1 MRKFKLF
8 LTLLM
13 VAILG
18 CGQMWGATTVNAQ
31 NYEFTQSSTPTGWT
45 VGSSNTQDANYLKLS
60 AGDYLQMTTATIFT
74 ANEVLSS
81 STMDVEVS
89 CGTFGTWSDEKSVKV
104 TVELRKSD
112 GTVLSTANSTFS
124 SLTNKEGAYKSAIS
138 VSKPSDP
145 SQISYLRVTFSDYG
159 SSGAVLRVK
168 NVRLTYETDASLVVT
183 PTLTCATTELSFT
196 AETGSTDQ
204 KQFTFSGSDLTAN
217 AGLAISGDNA
227 GLFSVE
233 PESVDKG
240 TGTITNSQVTVTYT
254 PTAVGNHSATLTISS
269 TGATS
274 KTISLTG
281 SATAPAIKH
290 KAFFYNGET
299 LLNTGGTEFAEGAA
313 VSYSGETPE
322 SCETGTGKSGT
333 FVGWADGTWTGKKT
347 AKSDITDAN
356 FYEGALPVMGTSDVN
371 YYAVFANVVP
381 GTTTWSLT
389 AIGDLSS
396 TDVFV
401 IADADNYA
409 FTNDNGTGSAVGA
422 VSLTVSEGKITSTVD
437 DNIKWNI
444 SGNATNGYT
453 FYPNGDTETWLYCN
467 TSAASGSNNNMRVG
481 AGQRK
486 VFEINSSGYFVT
498 KDESTLR
505 YICRYNNADFRGY
518 INLDYGVPVQNPKFY
533 KESTTPGTTSNYI
546 TGCAAP
552 GTCIAP
558 DFSKEEGTYVGTQS
572 ISLSSGTEGASIY
585 YTIGMGTEPA
595 NPTDGSTLYEGP
607 ISVTANTTIK
617 AIAYKDGMIHS
628 DVSSATYTIK
638 CVAPTFSPAAGTF
651 ESAQTVSISS
661 GTADAVIYYT
671 TDNWATS
678 VPYTDAINVT
688 ETQTIK
694 AKATKIGMTDSEE
707 SVALY
712 TINYPRTVT
721 FHVGTGSL
729 VAPATSPMTEVHYGD
744 GITLPSAAPSSYCAA
759 EGWTFAGWATS
770 ASTTTAPT
778 LLANTPYDCAST
790 DLYAVY
796 KKGDENYHLVTTL
809 PTGDDI
815 PGTYLIV
822 NTEGKVALEAAVKNT
837 NYLYGCDITTI
848 ENNVINPT
856 AMTNPNYR
864 VKSIWQ
870 VTYES
875 SKWIFY
881 NENTQK
887 YLYNFASGTNHYV
900 GLTDSKPSGYTISL
914 SGGFADFTSADDNG
928 AHINWA
934 SSYSNFAG
942 TTGDTKNLHLYK
954 LDVTYAYEPV
964 CCDDEVTIAVT
975 SPASGFSFEV
985 EQNSVDVIGHTLSTC
1000 TGSQVVTVT
1009 CHPALNHHVESVV
1022 ESIANDAYVT
1032 GSGNNWTITYPQGA
1046 TGTST
1051 ITVTFAE
1058 DSEPAI
1064 STSVDNIPFG
1074 DVAEGSN
1081 QTYDLTVSAVHL
1093 TGTNLSISSNNAK
1106 FTLSKND
1113 EPISN
1118 LPISAG
1124 EVSATTIT
1132 VTFDASE
1139 VGEYSGKITLS
1150 DGVTSKEITVSANA
1164 KKQYTIN
1171 WYNEDALL
1179 SESAAYLAG
1188 ATIVKPA
1195 SDPTACAGMTFVG
1208 WLPNATITGKQATA
1222 PDNFI
1227 AKEDIATAVTTAT
1240 ASVDYHAV
1248 FAKVTEG
1255 GWKNTALTAL
1265 TSMDVFVIVGN
1276 NGDNYAMSNA
1286 NGASSAPA
1294 AVEVTVADGKITGTV
1309 DDNLKWNISGNATE
1323 GYTFYP
1329 NGSTTTWLYCLDDSN
1344 NGVRVG
1350 NTEGKNVF
1358 TIEQGYLYTTLT
1370 TYARHIGVY
1379 NSQDWRCYKPANNGD
1394 IASNISGQTFAF
1406 FKYSAP
1412 TAKDYMTTCAV
1423 TFDITYEAGAGT
1435 GEDYVV
1441 SNIAQNASH
1450 TVLGNDVTLFT
1461 KEGYKFNGW
1470 KENGTD
1476 RAAGYVYEHITADLT
1491 FIAQWQEKTAA
1502 GLVYDPTIY
1511 EAEMNSTFA
1520 APSVN
1525 NPNGLTVTY
1534 SSGDPS
1540 KATVDPATGAV
1551 TLVPNAVGDVIIT
1564 ASSAETDTYKAGSA
1578 SYTIKIG
1585 EAQASQTAPWVAAT
1599 ELYDGMQVLL
1609 VGYKTSNTTYYSI
1622 GSQNANNRS
1631 AVAGTLSEG
1640 IFTPGAGAKVFTLE
1654 DQNDGTYAIKT
1665 STGEY
1670 LYAAASGD
1678 NHMKTQATVDAN
1690 AKWTITL
1697 SDGGV
1702 ASIIAESSSN
1712 RNVMLFNHNNTLFS
1726 CYTNDEGDYTS
1737 AITLY
1742 TPQVY
1747 KRNVSGNYG
1756 TICLPKAG
1764 VLTNGTLFEI
1774 AYYGETSKK
1783 IFFDELLS
1791 NEMVAGRPY
1800 LFKPN
1805 ESVTELIVNY
1815 TDNASVAA
1823 GNWKGLHGFYNLD
1836 NANATFNIEQDAGN
1850 YIMYSNQYWSVS
1862 GRAAYIEN
1870 YRAYIVLSDIT
1881 TVEPAKAPGTRR
1893 VSLNVNGEQTAT
1905 DIDALNASETPVK
1918 MMIDGNLYILRGEKM
1933 YDATGRLVK

>member
-8 LTLLM
+8 FACLLM
-13 VAILG
+13 A
-18 CGQMWGATTVNAQ
+18 
-31 NYEFTQSSTPTGWT
+31 
-45 VGSSNTQDANYLKLS
+45 
-60 AGDYLQMTTATIFT
+60 
-74 ANEVLSS
+74 VLSIGQVWGDNVVYTFNTDAGLTALGITKAS
-81 STMDVEVS
+81 SGA
-89 CGTFGTWSDEKSVKV
+89 GTDLGTSNYALTPISMAA
-104 TVELRKSD
+104 TNG
-112 GTVLSTANSTFS
+112 GTNTRVWTANSGATDLRIYSGGSLTFSVSGNYKLTSIVMVGSAVGSFSVDNGSTGTFS
-124 SLTNKEGAYKSAIS
+124 SGTWTAANNTAPTS
-138 VSKPSDP
+138 VKLNATGTGKINTITVNYAS
-145 SQISYLRVTFSDYG
+145 T
-159 SSGAVLRVK
+159 
-168 NVRLTYETDASLVVT
+168 ETST
-183 PTLTCATTELSFT
+183 PTLTCATTSLSFE
-196 AETGSTDQ
+196 AEIGSTDQ
-204 KQFTFSGSDLTAN
+204 KQFTFSGTNLTAN
-217 AGLAISGDNA
+217 AGLAITGDNA
-227 GLFSVE
+227 GLFSVQ
-233 PESVDKG
+233 PTSVSKG
-240 TGTITNSQVTVTYT
+240 TGTITDSQVTVTYS
-254 PTAVGNHSATLTISS
+254 PTAAGNHSATLTISS

-274 KTISLTG
+274 KTITLTG
-281 SATAPAIKH
+281 TATAPTVKH

-299 LLNTGGTEFAEGAA
+299 LLNAGGTEFAEGAA
-313 VSYSGETPE
+313 VSYSGSTPV

-333 FVGWADGTWTGKKT
+333 FVGWADDTWTGKKA
-347 AKSDITDAN
+347 AKSDIEAN
-356 FYEGALPVMGTSDVN
+356 FYEGTLPVMGTGDVT
-371 YYAVFANVVP
+371 YYAVFANVIP

-409 FTNDNGTGSAVGA
+409 LNNDGGTSNAP
-422 VSLTVSEGKITSTVD
+422 TVNSITVANNQITGTVA
-437 DNIKWNI
+437 DNLKWNI
-444 SGNATNGYT
+444 SGNATDGYT
-453 FYPNGDTETWLYCN
+453 FYPNESTTTWLYCTTTN
-467 TSAASGSNNNMRVG
+467 ATGSNNNMRVG
-481 AGQRK
+481 TGDRK
-486 VFEINSSGYFVT
+486 LFEIDDDGYVVT
-498 KDESTLR
+498 KDDYTAR
-505 YICRYNNADFRGY
+505 YLCRYDASNGTVPQDFRGY
-518 INLDYGVPVQNPKFY
+518 INTTTNYTVPVLPKFY

-721 FHVGTGSL
+721 FHVGAGSL

-778 LLANTPYDCAST
+778 LLANTSYDCAST

-796 KKGDENYHLVTTL
+796 MKGDENYHLVTTL

-856 AMTNPNYR
+856 DMTNANYR
-864 VKSIWQ
+864 AKSIWQ

-900 GLTDSKPSGYTISL
+900 GLTDSQPSGYTISL

-1150 DGVTSKEITVSANA
+1150 DGVTSKEVTVSANA

-1309 DDNLKWNISGNATE
+1309 DDNLKWNISGNATD

-1491 FIAQWQEKTAA
+1491 LIAQWQEKTAA
-1502 GLVYDPTIY
+1502 GLSFDETNY
-1511 EAEMNSTFA
+1511 EVEMNSTFA

-1525 NPNGLTVTY
+1525 NPNSLTVVY
-1534 SSGDPS
+1534 SSSDEA
-1540 KATVDPATGAV
+1540 KATVNPTSGDV
-1551 TLVPNAVGDVIIT
+1551 TLVTNATGDVIIY
-1564 ASSAETDTYKAGSA
+1564 ARSAETEEYKAGEA
-1578 SYTIKIG
+1578 SYTLKIG
-1585 EAQASQTAPWVAAT
+1585 EAQASVSIPWVVAT
-1599 ELYDGMQVLL
+1599 ELHDGMQVLF
-1609 VGYKTSNTTYYSI
+1609 VGYKESNSTYYAM
-1622 GSQNANNRS
+1622 GSQKTNNRD
-1631 AVAGTLSEG
+1631 AVAGTLSDG
-1640 IFTPGAGAKVFTLE
+1640 IFTPEQGTKAFTLVA
-1654 DQNDGTYAIKT
+1654 QIDGTYAIKT

-1670 LYAAASGD
+1670 LYAAASSS
-1678 NHMKTQATVDAN
+1678 NHLKTQDVINED
-1690 AKWTITL
+1690 AKWTINL
-1697 SDGGV
+1697 ENS
-1702 ASIIAESSSN
+1702 SIVAESSSN
-1712 RNVMLFNHNNTLFS
+1712 RNMMLFNYSSDLFS
-1726 CYTNDEGDYTS
+1726 CYSDIDNGRSAFTIYTQQY
-1737 AITLY
+1737 Y
-1742 TPQVY
+1742 TRPGAVQ
-1747 KRNVSGNYG
+1747 GQLG
-1756 TICLPKAG
+1756 TICVP
-1764 VLTNGTLFEI
+1764 NGGKMVGATPFEI
-1774 AYYGETSKK
+1774 AYMDYKVNGDPYK
-1783 IFFDELLS
+1783 IYLDEVEEL
-1791 NEMVAGRPY
+1791 VAGRPY
-1800 LFKPN
+1800 FFLSEDENPDVK
-1805 ESVTELIVNY
+1805 VYY
-1815 TDNASVAA
+1815 TDKVNASS
-1823 GNWKGLHGFYNLD
+1823 
-1836 NANATFNIEQDAGN
+1836 AGN
-1850 YIMYSNQYWSVS
+1850 YRGLYGTFNPINQLEQGYYIVYNNMYYHVNTDNVKIL
-1862 GRAAYIEN
+1862 AN
-1870 YRAYIVLSDIT
+1870 RAYIKLSEVPDYDSSENNPDPTKVRRRISMSAYGTQT
-1881 TVEPAKAPGTRR
+1881 TTGLDE
-1893 VSLNVNGEQTAT
+1893 
-1905 DIDALNASETPVK
+1905 LNASEAPVK
-1918 MMIDGNLYILRGEKM
+1918 VMIDGKFYILRGEKM
-1933 YDATGRLVK
+1933 YDATGKLVK